1 MNILEEAKINK
12 MSVESLARKERYIFL
27 ESVRKQYNATYILT
41 AHHRDDQIET
51 AIFNLLR

>member
-27 ESVRKQYNATYILT
+27 ESVRKQYNAQYILT